1 MIEAFLIS
9 TVLAS
14 GSTLPPYAT
23 AYRFDQFGV
32 PPETIASPVQP
43 KLASRRARLFRTQLR
58 RAAAE
63 GPNFAGH
70 LRVAEWGCGTCC
82 VDFAI
87 IDLETGDV
95 WMPGFYVSCGY
106 PQTDPVRGQ
115 AGLYF
120 REDSALLVAIGSK
133 SEGPKAAVY
142 YYRWNGRGLE
152 LLKTDLERQ
161 NE

>member
-1 MIEAFLIS
+1 MVDALVIS
-9 TVLAS
+9 MVLFS

-23 AYRFDQFGV
+23 AYRFDDFRV
-32 PPETIASPVQP
+32 SPEAIASPARP
-43 KLASRRARLFRTQLR
+43 KPESRRARLFRTQLR

-95 WMPGFYVSCGY
+95 WMPGFYMSCGY
-106 PQTDPVRGQ
+106 PQTDDVRGQ

-120 REDSALLVAIGSK
+120 REDSALFVAIGSK
-133 SEGPKAAVY
+133 SEGPRAAVY

-152 LLKTDLERQ
+152 LLRTDLERQ